1 MKKLLLLGAI
11 AAVTLAITGCSC
23 PMFGGDGCCKDGKCE
38 MKDAKCCDKKDMKCD
53 APAAPAKCDAPATPA
68 APAK

>member
-1 MKKLLLLGAI
+1 MKKLLLLGA
-11 AAVTLAITGCSC
+11 AAFVTLAITGCTC
-23 PMFGGDGCCKDGKCE
+23 PFMGDKCCKDGKCE
-38 MKDAKCCDKKDMKCD
+38 MKDAKCCDKKDAKCD